1 MLVRSAIGAALLVA
15 GVVQAT
21 ALTALINANER
32 NCYYADVDGAGEK
45 VGEYRVPS
53 LIATAI
59 DRPLDE
65 ALLLPSRCSHATMSA
80 GHHRNASELYS
91 TRECWTLPL
100 HKLSS
105 HLL

>member
-45 VGEYRVPS
+45 VGEYELELGRCDRAITAGMISVRPVLTRPS
-53 LIATAI
+53 FHVRSAI
-59 DRPLDE
+59 NFQLEVVERK
-65 ALLLPSRCSHATMSA
+65 S
-80 GHHRNASELYS
+80 
-91 TRECWTLPL
+91 
-100 HKLSS
+100 
-105 HLL
+105 